1 MIKVFIPTDKK
12 NKSVV
17 RGLWVNDKGKIYYD
31 YLKIQ
36 HHSFLN
42 PSVSAKEYNQEAIFY
57 IKNEQGYCFDNKTK
71 LTEVFSKKIVFEIGF
86 DRHNLKGILKRALR
100 DYKGCTIYKVA
111 NGYRIEAY
119 YNE

>member
-1 MIKVFIPTDKK
+1 MNKVFIPTDKK
-12 NKSVV
+12 NKSTV

-31 YLKIQ
+31 YLRIE

-42 PSVSAKEYNQEAIFY
+42 PSVTAKEYNQEAIFY

-71 LTEVFSKKIVFEIGF
+71 LTEVLNKKIIYDIGF

-100 DYKGCTIYKVA
+100 DYKGCTIYQVA

-119 YNE
+119 YHE